1 MKGYKIHIDFLR
13 IAACFLVIVN
23 HTNSRL
29 FIGNAPSPIWFIS
42 VTLFFI
48 SKAAVP
54 LFIMI
59 SGSLLLGRD
68 ESYKETFRRVIRIV
82 ITLFLFSA
90 FYYLISI
97 KDFTAVTGTDIKNF
111 FLTLYSGAVTNAFWY
126 LYLYIGL
133 LFMLPL
139 LQKMIQSFKN
149 KDFIYFIFGT
159 SVITFTL
166 PIVTDLLKLP
176 NYNSTVVT
184 PLFNGYLAYFII
196 GYYIEN
202 IYERKSKS
210 LFLTASVLF
219 SAAIAFSVTMTYFE
233 FKKNIAAY
241 PYWDNRLSFNIM
253 IPGICLFYMAKYLT
267 GINFKIKTISAV
279 KIVGSC
285 TFGIYLLSDMLILV
299 FEPMYVAIYPHI
311 RRMPAVIIL
320 MLVVSFAGFVM
331 IYYLKKLPYIKN
343 LI

>member
-1 MKGYKIHIDFLR
+1 MNGYKIHIDFLR
-13 IAACFLVIVN
+13 ITACFLVIVN

-29 FIGNAPSPIWFIS
+29 FIGNDPSPVWFIS

-68 ESYKETFRRVIRIV
+68 DSYKNTFHRIIRIV
-82 ITLFLFSA
+82 ITLFLFSV
-90 FYYLISI
+90 FYFLISI

-111 FLTLYSGAVTNAFWY
+111 FLTLYGGAVTNAFWY

-133 LFMLPL
+133 LLMLPL
-139 LQKMIQSFKN
+139 LQKMIRNFKN
-149 KDFIYFIFGT
+149 KDFIYFICGT
-159 SVITFTL
+159 SIITFTL
-166 PIVTDLLKLP
+166 PVITDLFKLP
-176 NYNSTVVT
+176 NYNSTIIT

-202 IYERKSKS
+202 IYDRKSKS
-210 LFLTASVLF
+210 RFIIATVLF
-219 SAAIAFSVTMTYFE
+219 SASITFSVIMTYFE

-241 PYWDNRLSFNIM
+241 PYWDNRVSFNIM
-253 IPGICLFYMAKYLT
+253 IPSFCLFYMAKYLS
-267 GINFKIKTISAV
+267 GINFSLPTISTIKA
-279 KIVGSC
+279 IGGC

-311 RRMPAVIIL
+311 RRLPSVVTLI
-320 MLVVSFAGFVM
+320 LVVFLTGFVM
-331 IYYLKKLPYIKN
+331 IYNLKKLPPMKH